1 MAFKMRSGNKT
12 SFKKMGS
19 SGFKKDPPIDQISRI
34 TKEKA
39 YEDET
44 GKDYATS
51 EDMGD
56 LKETD
61 MTELQKQEGKKQN
74 IFRQVFKPKTTVLDI
89 DSEKQQQ
96 RRQKLDEEGQ
106 LDGPRVDS
114 NKGSRRRTKGYD
126 IIDEEGNKKRVHF
139 KNQEDADKYF
149 RNIDK
154 ETGKQINPGDV
165 AATTGEPVQETELS
179 KLESDDYRVE
189 DGKIIDKSD
198 EEAQK
203 LIDSGTF
210 KGHWAGTKGEVG
222 SGRQNMDDVHG
233 TAKSD
238 FDPSRQKQDLKHYQ
252 DLGSYDEKT
261 GKFSIP
267 EWRQREIKDQ
277 YASAENEKKADA
289 EQEIRDLA
297 KESDKTGVTKDTDFS
312 FDEKLDP
319 KYHDSKR
326 RLVLDE
332 STGNIKEQAERKGKY
347 NPVKLFSKYKD
358 TGREKTDERWGKTV
372 DELEAKNKKKKKKPT
387 KEEKKKQKE
396 KKKQNKKNPELIW
409 DGNNWVK
416 NPNRV

>member
-1 MAFKMRSGNKT
+1 
-12 SFKKMGS
+12 
-19 SGFKKDPPIDQISRI
+19 
-34 TKEKA
+34 
-39 YEDET
+39 
-44 GKDYATS
+44 
-51 EDMGD
+51 
-56 LKETD
+56 
-61 MTELQKQEGKKQN
+61 
-74 IFRQVFKPKTTVLDI
+74 
-89 DSEKQQQ
+89 
-96 RRQKLDEEGQ
+96 
-106 LDGPRVDS
+106 
-114 NKGSRRRTKGYD
+114 
-126 IIDEEGNKKRVHF
+126 
-139 KNQEDADKYF
+139 
-149 RNIDK
+149 
-154 ETGKQINPGDV
+154 
-165 AATTGEPVQETELS
+165 
-179 KLESDDYRVE
+179 
-189 DGKIIDKSD
+189 
-198 EEAQK
+198 
-203 LIDSGTF
+203 
-210 KGHWAGTKGEVG
+210 
-222 SGRQNMDDVHG
+222 VHG